1 MYNWRSL
8 RHTSLS
14 GRPSSPSRGWCLCT
28 RRLQSNCADTTQRQR
43 LGYDALSDAWLI
55 SEQGGPLLI
64 ATCRSGSPDF
74 CDFSPGGDAQ
84 PSPKWP
90 LVFRRRLFS
99 RFARSIR
106 IVTAKF
112 EKRGLS
118 ESGPRKLLNLTG
130 REPRFAGRCVYRPRV
145 KPARRGRKV
154 EGGRALVP
162 LPSALGGIC
171 KPATSARWP
180 RNLDR
185 FGHPGKSFPHW
196 HSPSP
201 YPFPFSSRRRFSS
214 NAALINAKC
223 VNACGKLPRC
233 SPDGLNSSAKRPK

>member
-1 MYNWRSL
+1 MSGQIFISYRREESRWSARDLCDRLTQRFDRNRSY
-8 RHTSLS
+8 
-14 GRPSSPSRGWCLCT
+14 
-28 RRLQSNCADTTQRQR
+28 RLQWC
-43 LGYDALSDAWLI
+43 G
-55 SEQGGPLLI
+55 
-64 ATCRSGSPDF
+64 F
-74 CDFSPGGDAQ
+74 HFSPGGLLSRVQNGLSSFAADCF
-84 PSPKWP
+84 P
-90 LVFRRRLFS
+90 

-118 ESGPRKLLNLTG
+118 GSGPRKLLNLTG

-185 FGHPGKSFPHW
+185 FGHPGKSFSLG